1 MAPGYPPP
9 QGYPPGYPP
18 PGYGAPGPANYPP
31 GYPPPG
37 YPPSFGGMTGDPSFS
52 SGAGMASG
60 AAPSYVSPPGP
71 SRPPQRR
78 SFIASTGGK
87 LMVFGSMTLLSLGG
101 IGAIVSRTVF
111 AQPVV
116 VANEGEELYRQGL
129 RLFTAGDYEL
139 AKAKFT
145 EASVQAKD
153 APEPLRYA
161 KLCDTELAART
172 SLKNAERA
180 LVNRRYTEAVRALD
194 AVENTSLYYDQAA
207 RQRKDTAPKA
217 AAEMI
222 DDARRLAADNPEE
235 ARSRLKSALEL
246 DPNNFDARDQ
256 LARLRMPGSPPPAS
270 PSTGSR
276 SSSANPPPSAATVA
290 AVSRDTTKEPRRG
303 SAPSPLRSSSSRGKG
318 DDDDGDLATVKV
330 NKGSAAPSAVAIP
343 TSKASMAAYKA
354 RDFSG
359 AVKLVR
365 QESMGQPEK
374 QALKT
379 LEYANQVQQLQQL
392 VEKASADE
400 SKNASQSVKEYEQ
413 AITIDQRLSKGVHN
427 AYFKQRIGGLG
438 VQAARQ
444 SFAAAKFEEAYQS
457 ASAAQKSGADAS
469 AVMKQLEQKASELVG
484 QGVSAQKSNIGQ
496 AKQYWRTVLK
506 MVPSSSPNYTK
517 AYSLINSATAPK
529 RDEDED

>member
-1 MAPGYPPP
+1 MA
-9 QGYPPGYPP
+9 
-18 PGYGAPGPANYPP
+18 
-31 GYPPPG
+31 
-37 YPPSFGGMTGDPSFS
+37 GDPSFS
-52 SGAGMASG
+52 GGAGMASG
-60 AAPSYVSPPGP
+60 AAPSYVSPGAP
-71 SRPPQRR
+71 SRAPQRR
-78 SFIASTGGK
+78 SFVASTGGK
-87 LMVFGSMTLLSLGG
+87 LMVFGTMTILSLGG

-222 DDARRLAADNPEE
+222 DDARRLALDNPEE
-235 ARSRLKSALEL
+235 ARSRLKAALEL

-256 LARLRMPGSPPPAS
+256 LARLRPGGSAPPPS
-270 PSTGSR
+270 SGSSGSSGSR
-276 SSSANPPPSAATVA
+276 SPGAGPPPSAATVA
-290 AVSRDTTKEPRRG
+290 AVSRDTTKEPSRRPLG
-303 SAPSPLRSSSSRGKG
+303 AQRSPAARPKG

-330 NKGSAAPSAVAIP
+330 GKNAPAASAMAQPS
-343 TSKASMAAYKA
+343 SKAGMAAYKA
-354 RDFSG
+354 RDF
-359 AVKLVR
+359 AAAAKLIR
-365 QESMGQPEK
+365 QESMTLGEK
-374 QALKT
+374 QAMKT
-379 LEYANQVQQLQQL
+379 LEYANQVQQLQLL
-392 VEKASADE
+392 VEKAAGDE
-400 SKNASQSVKEYEQ
+400 SKNASSSVKEYEQ
-413 AITIDQRLSKGVHN
+413 AISLDQKLSKGVHA
-427 AYFKQRIGGLG
+427 AYFKQRLGGLG
-438 VQAARQ
+438 VQAAKQ
-444 SFAAAKFEEAYQS
+444 SLAAGKYEEAYQS

-484 QGVSAQKSNIGQ
+484 QGVSAQKSNLGQ